1 MAEKKKLPT
10 ASGTGNRPSRL
21 NKISSKMQRA
31 SSLGDVK
38 KAVYSVRVIQQN
50 APVEIAGNIVS
61 IANGAVT
68 IQYFRSGSSKEL
80 LALIPTSKIIAIVGG
95 EGKPSIVTY
104 LDDQVVLAVKQAN
117 VQSSSKD
124 GSTQQYLV
132 RDISTGDNIMINVG
146 RNQRIEI
153 IGEASSVAEGS
164 EKKKKKFKN

>member
-38 KAVYSVRVIQQN
+38 KAVYSVRVLQQN

-80 LALIPTSKIIAIVGG
+80 LAIIPTASVIAIVGG

-104 LDDQVVLAVKQAN
+104 LGEQTVLTVKQAY

-124 GSTQQYLV
+124 GVTQQFLV
-132 RDISTGDNIMINVG
+132 KDLSTGDNIMINVG
-146 RNQRIEI
+146 PSQRIEI
-153 IGEASSVAEGS
+153 IGDASSVAESG

>member
-1 MAEKKKLPT
+1 MAEKKKLPA

-31 SSLGDVK
+31 SALGDVR
-38 KAVYSVRVIQQN
+38 KAVFSVRVLQQN
-50 APVEIAGNIVS
+50 APVEIAGNIIS

-80 LALIPTSKIIAIVGG
+80 LAIIPTSTIIAIVGG

-104 LDDQVVLAVKQAN
+104 LGEQVVLAVKQAY

-124 GSTQQYLV
+124 GSAQQYLIK
-132 RDISTGDNIMINVG
+132 DISTGDNIMVNVG
-146 RNQRIEI
+146 PTQRIEI
-153 IGEASSVAEGS
+153 IGEASSVAEGG
-164 EKKKKKFKN
+164 EKKKKKFKK